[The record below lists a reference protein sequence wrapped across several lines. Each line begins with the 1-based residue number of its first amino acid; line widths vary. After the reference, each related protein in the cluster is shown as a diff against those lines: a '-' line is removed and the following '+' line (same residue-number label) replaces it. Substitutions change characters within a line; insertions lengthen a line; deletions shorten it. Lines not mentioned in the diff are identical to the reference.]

1 MNLDRAL
8 QRTILEKLRERYPL
22 AAPRFLNGL
31 PEDDEAAWIAN
42 MVYLDS
48 HGLIDSAL
56 SHSLSGEWSIG
67 APKITAA
74 GLDFLEDDGG
84 LSAILGTVTVK
95 LHADTIRALLDAKV
109 DEADLPV
116 EEKGLIKSALKA
128 MPAMAFQELTKQLV
142 QMGLQHLT
150 SVHGL
155 RSLVGL

>member
-1 MNLDRAL
+1 
-8 QRTILEKLRERYPL
+8 
-22 AAPRFLNGL
+22 
-31 PEDDEAAWIAN
+31 
-42 MVYLDS
+42 
-48 HGLIDSAL
+48 LIDSAL